1 MSPGSNP
8 PILQRILAF
17 VFVLLLLA
25 PVSLAQ
31 QTTGGIRGT
40 ITDQLGS
47 LVVGAT
53 VFATDAKGVE
63 RKATTNQSGNY
74 EFRSLPRGQ
83 YDLRVIAPGFTEFES
98 KNVEVSPGKPTILDL
113 QLELA
118 PLDESVT
125 VDNKEVSTDS
135 DRNADAIVLR
145 QSDLEAL
152 PNDPAALLS
161 ALQAMA
167 GPSDG
172 EGGAQLKVDGFSGG
186 QIPPKEAIR
195 EVRINQNP
203 YSAENEFMGW
213 NGIEIFTQPGSD
225 KFHGGV
231 SFNFNDESLNSRNAF
246 VARRAPYQQR
256 AFNGNLTGPIKP
268 KRASF
273 AFYMG
278 HYASDNNSVVN
289 ATILDPVTLRPVLFR
304 QTFVTPTVNF
314 YMSGRGDLKIDKKHT
329 LVGNYEYG
337 RGSQNLQGIGDF
349 RLPSRAFRGDRSN
362 HTLQLTETALLN
374 EKMVNETRLMLSHNI
389 SRQIA
394 DTVQPALNV
403 ADAFYGGGSQIGST
417 SYKQD
422 RFEVQNFTS
431 WSSGKHF
438 VKAGGRFR
446 MVRLESISPGN
457 FGGSYTFAG
466 GVGPALDANDQ
477 VVPGGGTIQL
487 SSLER
492 YRRTLLFQRN
502 GLSAAQIRNLGGGAT
517 QFSIAGGNPQARVS
531 QRDVSLF
538 VQDEWKLRPN
548 FTISPG
554 VRYEDQTN
562 IESTLNF
569 APRVAF
575 AWSPT
580 WGSVKKPAAAG
591 KPGNATPANAA
602 SANASTK
609 SAADAKPVQG
619 AGPQAGTANVVAAAP
634 AKPPKPPRFK
644 TVMRGGVGVF
654 YNRISED
661 LILQT
666 RRFNGINQQQF
677 VVTDPAV
684 LNLFPVVPAISQ
696 LSAFAQPQTR
706 RFLSESLA
714 PGAVLRSSFS
724 VEQQLDQNL
733 KLTITYYHTRTFRT
747 LRTVNINAPVLATG
761 LRPLGAGEGNIQ
773 ESQSNGRTVSNSL
786 SIGLNGAVKKVN
798 FWTNYN
804 LNRSRNTD
812 GGSSSAPF
820 DPYDFSNEWGRSP
833 FTSRHNLFVGGY
845 YQTKSLLSFN
855 MFTVVNSGRPF
866 DITTGRDT
874 NRDNSF
880 AERPAFATDLS
891 KPGVVVTPL
900 GAFDP
905 NPVAGQKIIPRN
917 FGTGPSFISVNIGVE
932 KTFKFGRA
940 IPPKA
945 PPGGAVTKAP
955 TTAATTTT
963 TTTSTTTTTAATATA
978 TPAKPLEKPPVQ
990 RPYAFGLSIY
1000 ASNALNRVNKGNP
1013 VGNMASPYFLQST
1026 GVSNNFFFGPGGGG
1040 SGGNRQVTVRLRL
1053 SF

>member
-1 MSPGSNP
+1 MSLESNSHL
-8 PILQRILAF
+8 LQRILIFAF
-17 VFVLLLLA
+17 VVLLLSPA
-25 PVSLAQ
+25 SSAQ
-31 QTTGGIRGT
+31 QTSGAIRGT

-53 VFATDAKGVE
+53 VFANDARGVE

-74 EFRSLPRGQ
+74 EFKSLPAGR
-83 YDLRVIAPGFTEFES
+83 YHLRVVAPGFTDFETR
-98 KNVEVSPGKPTILDL
+98 NVEVSAGKPTMVDL
-113 QLELA
+113 QLDLA
-118 PLDESVT
+118 PLEQSVT

-135 DRNADAIVLR
+135 DRNSDAIVLR

-167 GPSDG
+167 GPTDG
-172 EGGAQLKVDGFSGG
+172 EGGTQIKVDGFSNG
-186 QIPPKEAIR
+186 QLPPKEAIR

-213 NGIEIFTQPGSD
+213 NGIEIFTQPGSE
-225 KFHGGV
+225 KFHGGA

-246 VARRAPYQQR
+246 VVRKAPYQMRGFQ
-256 AFNGNLTGPIKP
+256 GNLTGPIKP

-273 AFYMG
+273 ALYMG
-278 HYASDNNSVVN
+278 HYANDNNSVVN
-289 ATILDPVTLRPVLFR
+289 ATILDPVSLRPVLFS
-304 QTFVTPTVNF
+304 QAFVTPSVSS
-314 YMSGRGDLKIDKKHT
+314 YMSGRGDVKLNKKHT

-337 RGSQNLQGIGDF
+337 QGSQNLQGIGGF
-349 RLPSRAFRGDRSN
+349 NLPSRSFRGDRSN
-362 HTLQLTETALLN
+362 HTLQLTETFLVS
-374 EKMVNETRLMLSHNI
+374 ETVVNETRVMLSRSI

-394 DTVQPALNV
+394 DTIQPALNV
-403 ADAFYGGGSQIGST
+403 SDSFFGGGSQVGAS
-417 SYKQD
+417 SNRQD
-422 RFEVQNFTS
+422 RFEAQNFTS
-431 WSSGKHF
+431 WSVGNHF

-446 MVRLESISPGN
+446 LVRLESISPGN

-466 GVGPALDANDQ
+466 GVGPVLDANDQ
-477 VVPGGGTIQL
+477 LVPGGGTIQL

-492 YRRTLLFQRN
+492 YRRTLQFQRS
-502 GLSAAQIRNLGGGAT
+502 GLTPAQIRTLGGGAT
-517 QFSIAGGNPQARVS
+517 QFSIAGGRPGVKVS
-531 QRDVSLF
+531 QRDISLF
-538 VQDEWKLRPN
+538 LQDEWKVRPN

-554 VRYEDQTN
+554 LRYEDQSN
-562 IESTLNF
+562 IDSVLNF
-569 APRVAF
+569 APRVGF
-575 AWSPT
+575 AWSPA
-580 WGSVKKPAAAG
+580 WGSGKKPASLAA
-591 KPGNATPANAA
+591 KE
-602 SANASTK
+602 TK
-609 SAADAKPVQG
+609 KAADATSVQSTSTAPVTQ
-619 AGPQAGTANVVAAAP
+619 PVVASAP
-634 AKPPKPPRFK
+634 PPKPAKPPRFK
-644 TVMRGGVGVF
+644 SVMRGGVGIF
-654 YNRISED
+654 YQRISED

-684 LNLFPVVPAISQ
+684 LNLFPAIPPISL

-706 RFLSESLA
+706 RFLDENLA
-714 PGAVLRSSFS
+714 PGAVLRSSFTF
-724 VEQQLDQNL
+724 EQQLAPNL
-733 KLTITYYHTRTFRT
+733 KLTVTYFHTRT
-747 LRTVNINAPVLATG
+747 LRTLRNVNINAPLPVTG
-761 LRPLGAGEGNIQ
+761 LRPLGESEGNIL
-773 ESQSNGRTVSNSL
+773 ESQSNGRTVSHSL
-786 SIGLNGAVKKVN
+786 SVGANGMIRKVN

-812 GGSSSAPF
+812 SGASSAPF
-820 DPYDFSNEWGRSP
+820 DPYNFSNEWGRSA
-833 FTSRHNLFVGGY
+833 FTGRHNLFAGGY

-855 MFTVVNSGRPF
+855 LFMVANSGRPF

-880 AERPAFATDLS
+880 AERPAFATDFS

-917 FGTGPSFISVNIGVE
+917 FGTGPSFISVNIGME

-945 PPGGAVTKAP
+945 PPGGGVTKA
-955 TTAATTTT
+955 TAAGTA
-963 TTTSTTTTTAATATA
+963 TTTSTTTTAAATATTA
-978 TPAKPLEKPPVQ
+978 SAISSKPPEKPAVQ
-990 RPYAFGLSIY
+990 RPYSFGLSIY
-1000 ASNALNRVNKGNP
+1000 ASNALNRVNKANP

-1026 GVSNNFFFGPGGGG
+1026 SVSNNFFFGPGGGG